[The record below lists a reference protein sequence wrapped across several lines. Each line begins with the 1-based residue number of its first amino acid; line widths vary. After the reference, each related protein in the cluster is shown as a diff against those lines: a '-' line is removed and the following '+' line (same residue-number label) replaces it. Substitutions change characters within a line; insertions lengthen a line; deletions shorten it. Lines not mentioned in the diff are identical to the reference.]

1 MECNATIA
9 LDTQK
14 PLTGFQLKI
23 IALACMICD
32 HIGAALLSPPEIW
45 YDGTRAVGR
54 IAFPIFA
61 FLIAEG
67 CRYTR
72 SRERYLLRLGIF
84 ALISEIPF
92 DLAFDTPPVQVSFLS
107 FTNVFYTFF
116 LAVACV
122 HIYETLRR
130 QRRSVQIMGVAA
142 FGLAGAVI
150 FGVGQFVT
158 GSGKVACVELA
169 AYLAGM
175 LAACVW
181 LSQRAERTEAA
192 PQPDR
197 LACALSLLPA
207 LPVLLLAELIGCD
220 YGGAGVAII
229 LGVYLVK
236 KRPAALAVIAAG
248 ILYLYKNTIRY
259 HMFHWDAVG
268 FHLNLHTLIPVCFAL
283 LSLILLCFYSGKRGR
298 SVKWA
303 FYWAC
308 PAHIAVLALLRHF
321 LIA

>member
-1 MECNATIA
+1 MDHSTTIA
-9 LDTQK
+9 LDPPK

-32 HIGAALLSPPEIW
+32 HIGAALLSPSELW

-67 CRYTR
+67 CRHTR

-92 DLAFDTPPVQVSFLS
+92 DLAFGTPPVQVSFLS
-107 FTNVFYTFF
+107 STNVFYTFF
-116 LAVACV
+116 LAAACV

-130 QRRSVQIMGVAA
+130 QRRRVQLMGAAA
-142 FGLAGAVI
+142 FGLAGAIV
-150 FGVGQFVT
+150 FGICQFVT
-158 GSGKVACVELA
+158 SSGKAACVELA

-181 LSQRAERTEAA
+181 LSRRAERAEAA
-192 PQPDR
+192 QPDR

-207 LPVLLLAELIGCD
+207 LPVLLLAELIDCD
-220 YGGAGVAII
+220 YGGVGVAIV
-229 LGVYLVK
+229 LGAYLVK

-248 ILYLYKNTIRY
+248 ILYLYKDTIRY
-259 HMFHWDAVG
+259 HMFYWDAVG
-268 FHLNLHTLIPVCFAL
+268 FHLALHNVIPVCFAL
-283 LSLILLCFYSGKRGR
+283 LSLILLGFYSGKRGR
-298 SVKWA
+298 GVKWA
-303 FYWAC
+303 FYWAY
-308 PAHIAVLALLRHF
+308 PAHIAFLALLRHF

>member
-1 MECNATIA
+1 MDHSTALA
-9 LDTQK
+9 LDTQR
-14 PLTGFQLKI
+14 PLTGFHLKI

-32 HIGAALLSPPEIW
+32 HIGAALLSPSEPW
-45 YDGTRAVGR
+45 YDGTRAVSR

-67 CRYTR
+67 CRHTR

-92 DLAFDTPPVQVSFLS
+92 DLAFGIPPAQVSFLS
-107 FTNVFYTFF
+107 STNIFYTFF

-122 HIYETLRR
+122 HIYETLRH
-130 QRRSVQIMGVAA
+130 QRRRVQLMGAA
-142 FGLAGAVI
+142 AVGLAGAVL
-150 FGVGQFVT
+150 FGVCQFVT
-158 GSGKVACVELA
+158 GSGEAACVELA

-181 LSQRAERTEAA
+181 LSRQAEQAEAA

-207 LPVLLLAELIGCD
+207 LPVLLLAELIDCD
-220 YGGAGVAII
+220 YGGVGAAIV
-229 LGVYLVK
+229 LCVYLVK

-248 ILYLYKNTIRY
+248 TLYLYKDTIRY
-259 HMFHWDAVG
+259 HMFYWDAAG
-268 FHLNLHTLIPVCFAL
+268 FHLALQNVIPVCFAL
-283 LSLILLCFYSGKRGR
+283 LSLILLCFYSGERGR
-298 SVKWA
+298 GVKWA
-303 FYWAC
+303 FYWAY